1 MNDLQNLV
9 CQYKSSYKTFSFEK
23 FFKNYGTNS
32 QKKFHLKKGV
42 FINKS
47 INK

>member
-1 MNDLQNLV
+1 MIFRIWFANINLV
-9 CQYKSSYKTFSFEK
+9 IKPFRLKNY
-23 FFKNYGTNS
+23 KNYGTNS